1 MYVHALQ
8 RLGGFN
14 TKVQSQNSIDS
25 LLKDYITQ
33 TMALGIEKMKKI
45 IENLKPV
52 PLPEHDGVCYPSF
65 ITFRE
70 KGAAQTLQDNTNFQ
84 SRETDIMICTYP
96 KSGSHWINEITNMLI
111 RKKAELDNLTKAST
125 MLETISDFSVTDI
138 LPSPRLLNTHC
149 QFQYLPKKH
158 IENRSKIIHLIRN
171 PKDTCVSYYH
181 HSRKEHIFLSF
192 FGTWN
197 EFFDMWMSGK
207 CAYGSWYT
215 YEKEIEQAEKDF
227 PGMIFTCSYEEI
239 KKDPKAEIRKLADF
253 LEVQCTDTLI
263 EDIAKA
269 TSFENM
275 KENKVDLSKA
285 ADGITHIYRKG
296 IVGDW
301 KNHFTVAQNEQ
312 FDAQYAEEFQ
322 DSSYKYMFD

>member
-1 MYVHALQ
+1 
-8 RLGGFN
+8 
-14 TKVQSQNSIDS
+14 
-25 LLKDYITQ
+25 
-33 TMALGIEKMKKI
+33 MALDMEKMKKI
-45 IENLKPV
+45 RESLKPI

-65 ITFRE
+65 LPFRE
-70 KGAAQTLQDNTNFQ
+70 KGAEQTLKDITNFQ
-84 SRETDIMICTYP
+84 SRDTDIMICTYA
-96 KSGSHWINEITNMLI
+96 KSGTHWINEITSMLI
-111 RKKAELDNLTKAST
+111 RKTAELDNINKATT

-158 IENRSKIIHLIRN
+158 IEHRSKIIHMIRN
-171 PKDTCVSYYH
+171 PKDTCASFYH
-181 HSRKEHIFLSF
+181 HSRKDNIFLSF

-197 EFFDMWMSGK
+197 EFFDLWMSAK

-215 YEKEIEQAEKDF
+215 YEKEIEQAEKDY
-227 PGMIFTCSYEEI
+227 PGMIFTCSYEKM
-239 KKDPKAEIRKLADF
+239 KKDPKTEIRKLADF
-253 LEVQCTDTLI
+253 LEVQCTDKLI

-275 KENKVDLSKA
+275 RENKIDFSKA
-285 ADGITHIYRKG
+285 VDGITHIYRKG

-312 FDAQYAEEFQ
+312 FDAQYADEFQ
-322 DSSYKYMFD
+322 DSSYKSMFDLKLCTIK